1 MIRSGAGLP
10 AVKTFARCFPAA
22 VRTGIVAAG
31 AFFAPGCANPAKHAA
46 SGVFLGEKIAT
57 TLDSPEAAYYLGF
70 YLRQQRLQPHLDA
83 RIDRLHQ
90 TATPNRLPNR
100 EELAIVARDFS
111 TDFAALF
118 LADRTGRNPANADF
132 QARFRQHLENPAI
145 GDETFKADFAR
156 HLILFAPGW
165 DYKNNGRIT
174 GADLA
179 RPRQLTT
186 ALGIENRLVNLDP
199 HGSVDANAMAIR
211 HAINDVR
218 HAGKRIIVVGAS
230 SAGPAIHLALHEISQ
245 QGRPAPAAWINLGGI
260 LQGSSLVEHMQQ
272 PPRSWLFNAILWVK
286 GWKKSAVESMG
297 ATRSRPRF
305 AGLRLP
311 SDLLVINYVGL
322 SLSGSL
328 SKFSRDKY
336 PILKR
341 EGPNDGLTPLAD
353 IIAPGSLTLIA
364 PGSDHFF
371 AEDPRIDEKTVALAR
386 AVIALLGEK

>member
-1 MIRSGAGLP
+1 M
-10 AVKTFARCFPAA
+10 
-22 VRTGIVAAG
+22 
-31 AFFAPGCANPAKHAA
+31 
-46 SGVFLGEKIAT
+46 
-57 TLDSPEAAYYLGF
+57 
-70 YLRQQRLQPHLDA
+70 
-83 RIDRLHQ
+83 
-90 TATPNRLPNR
+90 
-100 EELAIVARDFS
+100 
-111 TDFAALF
+111 
-118 LADRTGRNPANADF
+118 
-132 QARFRQHLENPAI
+132 
-145 GDETFKADFAR
+145 
-156 HLILFAPGW
+156 
-165 DYKNNGRIT
+165 
-174 GADLA
+174 
-179 RPRQLTT
+179 
-186 ALGIENRLVNLDP
+186 NLDP

-211 HAINDVR
+211 HAIDDVR

-272 PPRSWLFNAILWVK
+272 PPRSWLFNTILWVK

-297 ATRSRPRF
+297 TTQSRPRF